1 MTVGPLP
8 PAVYWRRRAAVGA
21 ALIAIL
27 LGFATCQAGGS
38 DATSTAS
45 RSKATPSPSARTTP
59 AATPTTTP
67 STTPTR
73 TTSTSAPAPASAP
86 ASTTAPAPQNAPA
99 TGGTPDCAD
108 ADLQL
113 VASLERKTVAYGSM
127 PKLHLTVRNTGSAAC
142 RRDVGA
148 NAQEL
153 LVMDGTRRL
162 WSSDDCQPLRG
173 TSVRTLQPG
182 EKRVYTVTWSGK
194 DSTPG
199 CKAARTRVS
208 PGTYHLMARLDSLAS
223 ERVSFRIS

>member
-1 MTVGPLP
+1 MKMTVGPLP

-21 ALIAIL
+21 VLIAIL
-27 LGFATCQAGGS
+27 LGIATCQAGGDS
-38 DATSTAS
+38 TTSTAS
-45 RSKATPSPSARTTP
+45 RSTPTPTPSPTGSTPSAG
-59 AATPTTTP
+59 TTP
-67 STTPTR
+67 SAAPAPSRTAPTR
-73 TTSTSAPAPASAP
+73 AAAPAPAP
-86 ASTTAPAPQNAPA
+86 APAPQNAPA
-99 TGGTPDCAD
+99 TGGTPACAD

-113 VASLERKTVAYGSM
+113 LASLERKNVAYGSM
-127 PKLHLTVRNTGSAAC
+127 PKLHLTVRNTGSEAC